1 MNFTQGDLCYW
12 ELFIDTDAFQ
22 AKHKY
27 ANGKLADVYI
37 NLNFDNAPSNIQRLA
52 LQGVSHYNATTVTL
66 NSSFS
71 RFPLSNGSRVY
82 LIAYPQTATVPP
94 LSMLSFTYNLST
106 EYYPVKGLDA

>member
-27 ANGKLADVYI
+27 ANGKLSEVYI